1 MMDPACRSRCLYSIP
16 PACRHYCTH
25 TGAAGGAVAAAVMLN
40 TPTNPLLYYRK
51 EGGIFIHTYTKKI
64 PCMYA
69 YVSRLDVCVYK

>member
-1 MMDPACRSRCLYSIP
+1 MDPACRSRCLYSIP

-51 EGGIFIHTYTKKI
+51 EGGIFIHIHKKK
-64 PCMYA
+64 
-69 YVSRLDVCVYK
+69 SRACTRMCRVWMCVCVYK